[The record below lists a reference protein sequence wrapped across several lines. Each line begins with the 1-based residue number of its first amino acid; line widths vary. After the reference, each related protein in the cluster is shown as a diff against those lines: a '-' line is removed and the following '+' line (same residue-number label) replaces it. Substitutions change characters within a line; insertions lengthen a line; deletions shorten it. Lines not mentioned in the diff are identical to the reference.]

1 MPGHMDKGTKNYRN
15 MMKRM
20 EEGMG
25 EEKVPA
31 SMNMGM
37 ESIKTLDRMGR
48 ENIPAKMDM
57 GMDSMSRDDA
67 LKGATMASM
76 ADSML
81 DTEKESM
88 MKMLQ
93 GMDFAPSDIKDAIE
107 ALMDMGF
114 DRDAVLE
121 ILESTPGLIGNI
133 SNKPQVMP
141 KTMTEGALGALSD
154 TPKPM
159 MRPKPMPERLD
170 ADRTQ
175 SMDMQKTG
183 MGT

>member
-15 MMKRM
+15 MMKKM
-20 EEGMG
+20 EGMN
-25 EEKVPA
+25 
-31 SMNMGM
+31 SMSPDNI
-37 ESIKTLDRMGR
+37 ESIIKGDPNL
-48 ENIPAKMDM
+48 EKMKM
-57 GMDSMSRDDA
+57 QPLSEEMLMRQINAGTTSDA
-67 LKGATMASM
+67 EMKSM
-76 ADSML
+76 ANSML
-81 DTEKESM
+81 DSEKESM

-141 KTMTEGALGALSD
+141 KTMTEGAFGALSD